1 MKVKVLKN
9 FIDSKARFW
18 PNWRVPGVTY
28 DELDEKRAADLEKA
42 GYIRILEPKLETST
56 PPEMETKK
64 KKPGRPRKKAT
75 K

>member
-9 FIDSKARFW
+9 FIDSKARVW

-56 PPEMETKK
+56 PPQMETKRR
-64 KKPGRPRKKAT
+64 GRPKNKKA
-75 K
+75 